1 VTGPN
6 AETKQQLI
14 ELEMEA
20 KSASSS
26 IAAISISDDLASRI
40 LAVLNKDLA
49 QLQQQLDKGEPIPG
63 FTIPGI
69 TLSADLAILREK
81 SQGRNVIA
89 RLAADMPSDRAPVI
103 LGAHIDHL
111 GHGEVSGSLAG
122 DNERGKIHYGADDNA
137 SGVAA
142 LLESAQYLSGLKKRG
157 KLGSKRD
164 ILFTAWSG
172 EELGTLGSTHF
183 VDQLAVGDMLNDKVS
198 AYLNMDMVGHLREKL
213 YLQGTGSSNTWS
225 REIERRNVPVGLAIA
240 TKADPYLP
248 TDSTP
253 FYMR

>member
-63 FTIPGI
+63 FTI
-69 TLSADLAILREK
+69 
-81 SQGRNVIA
+81 
-89 RLAADMPSDRAPVI
+89 PSDRAPVI